1 MSLIDIP
8 HKEYS
13 KIKVYIAGPMR
24 GRKNLNHEAFDR
36 AEKRLIRKMVWDPV
50 NPAEMDRIYG
60 IDPSK
65 DMTKE
70 EVKEALKRDVEALF
84 EVHSIYMLKG
94 WEESLG
100 ARMEHALA
108 VALGLSIFYE

>member
-36 AEKRLIRKMVWDPV
+36 AEKR
-50 NPAEMDRIYG
+50 
-60 IDPSK
+60 
-65 DMTKE
+65 
-70 EVKEALKRDVEALF
+70 
-84 EVHSIYMLKG
+84 
-94 WEESLG
+94 
-100 ARMEHALA
+100 
-108 VALGLSIFYE
+108 